1 MKPFIREIFIDMDD
15 VLNTFTPFTMAWFDC
30 MIGVTDYDA
39 YDPAWG
45 YDIVEAINVMREEED
60 ENFIPYDIKSFWR
73 SVPRDGWA
81 TVTKTDFCDGLIK
94 ACCDL
99 VGERNVC
106 ILTAPTLDPD
116 CAAGKMEWIY
126 ENLPKELWRNYCIS
140 PRKRFCSGEASILI
154 DDKPDNIMGFEKS
167 YRGGHG
173 ILVPRPWNDLRSVK
187 PVGDYIMERLLND
200 FQYPLP
206 GDAMSHDDDL
216 PGQGY
221 FFDD

>member
-15 VLNTFTPFTMAWFDC
+15 VLNTFTPYAMNWFDC
-30 MIGVTDYDA
+30 DIGPGDYCS
-39 YDPAWG
+39 YKPEWG
-45 YDIVEAINVMREEED
+45 YDIVRAVNEMRTEED
-60 ENFIPYDIKSFWR
+60 PDFIQYETGSFW
-73 SVPRDGWA
+73 SEVPRQVWSDC
-81 TVTKTDFCDGLIK
+81 TKTDFCDGLIK

-99 VGERNVC
+99 VGIDNVC
-106 ILTAPTLDPD
+106 ILTAPTLDPE

-126 ENLPKELWRNYCIS
+126 KKLGPALHRNYCIS
-140 PRKRFCSGEASILI
+140 PRKRFCSGDASILI
-154 DDKPDNIMGFEKS
+154 DDKPDNIRGFERS

-173 ILVPRPWNDLRSVK
+173 ILCPRPWNDVRAVD
-187 PVGDYIMERLLND
+187 PVGDYILERLMND
-200 FQYPLP
+200 FEYPLP